1 MLNLEKSF
9 NFDELPAAFF
19 KDNPNSKELRS
30 QLVKQTINITESG
43 QNELDSIFFS
53 DDNINNIN
61 KKLILTVYK
70 KSNNLYKIH
79 PQTKESLLI
88 VMRYV
93 YIEHARNLP
102 FKIEKQINSLN
113 CTVVGEILPNIF
125 TNITQ
130 KIEYLKSLDR
140 DRELLPL
147 PINVNNTNLLPPIS
161 GLFF

>member
-1 MLNLEKSF
+1 MSNLEKSF

-30 QLVKQTINITESG
+30 QLVKRSINITESG
-43 QNELDSIFFS
+43 QDELENIFFS
-53 DDNINNIN
+53 DENINNIN

-70 KSNNLYKIH
+70 KSNNLYKIN

-88 VMRYV
+88 VMRYI
-93 YIEHARNLP
+93 YIEFSRSLP
-102 FKIEKQINSLN
+102 FKINEQIENLN
-113 CTVVGEILPNIF
+113 CTVVGEILPNVF

-130 KIEYLKSLDR
+130 KIEYLNFLDR

-147 PINVNNTNLLPPIS
+147 PINVGKSKLLPPIS